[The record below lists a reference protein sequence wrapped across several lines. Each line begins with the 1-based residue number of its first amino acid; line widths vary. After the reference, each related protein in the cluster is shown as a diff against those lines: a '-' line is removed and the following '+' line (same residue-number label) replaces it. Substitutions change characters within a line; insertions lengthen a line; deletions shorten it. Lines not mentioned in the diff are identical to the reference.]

1 MNNYD
6 FTRLNDKEFEDLV
19 IDLISAENPNTQIE
33 RFMPGRD
40 SGMDGRFYT
49 DSNNVIIQSKHYIK
63 SNYSSLIKNLKL
75 EAPKVTS
82 LNPSRY
88 ILAICQGLTNIRK
101 NEIIKIFG
109 SQYLRSDDIL
119 SLDDI
124 THKLSKNK
132 DIERKY
138 YKLWLNSTEVLISL
152 LHNDVIGKSNH
163 ILQQIKNNVDN
174 YVQTRDF
181 DIAKNK
187 LDKVNT

>member
-109 SQYLRSDDIL
+109 SQYLRYVGYVN
-119 SLDDI
+119 
-124 THKLSKNK
+124 KLLL
-132 DIERKY
+132 RLQKY
-138 YKLWLNSTEVLISL
+138 SIFMKVMRSRFFQWL
-152 LHNDVIGKSNH
+152 
-163 ILQQIKNNVDN
+163 
-174 YVQTRDF
+174 F
-181 DIAKNK
+181 AKNIY
-187 LDKVNT
+187 TI

>member
-109 SQYLRSDDIL
+109 SQY
-119 SLDDI
+119 
-124 THKLSKNK
+124 
-132 DIERKY
+132 
-138 YKLWLNSTEVLISL
+138 
-152 LHNDVIGKSNH
+152 
-163 ILQQIKNNVDN
+163 
-174 YVQTRDF
+174 
-181 DIAKNK
+181 
-187 LDKVNT
+187 